1 MNNSTEKMY
10 HDGLVYLEDIE
21 QLRYH
26 GLKGCGN
33 IRFLYK
39 DPVII
44 LLKCK
49 KQVSAF
55 RVDKR

>member
-1 MNNSTEKMY
+1 MSNSKENMF
-10 HDGLVYLEDIE
+10 HDGLVYLEDME

-39 DPVII
+39 DPFII
-44 LLKCK
+44 LLNCK

-55 RVDKR
+55 F